1 MKKIISILLSAVI
14 CLNLVFG
21 NTSTDINPLLDP
33 NNSPSETSPLSDS
46 TPGEGG
52 DDF

>member
-1 MKKIISILLSAVI
+1 MKKIISILLSAAI
-14 CLNLVFG
+14 CLNLVIG
-21 NTSTDINPLLDP
+21 NISTDINPLLDP
-33 NNSPSETSPLSDS
+33 NSTPSETSPSSDS